1 MRASRLSAKGQ
12 VTIPKEL
19 RESIG
24 LQPGDMVGYEVKNG
38 VISLTRI
45 EPFDAAFHAAIS
57 DTLDEWM
64 TPEDDEAFREL

>member
-19 RESIG
+19 RESVG
-24 LQPGDMVGYEVKNG
+24 LQPGDMVGYEVNNG

-45 EPFDAAFHAAIS
+45 EPFDAAFHAALS
-57 DTLDEWM
+57 DTLDEWA
-64 TPEDDEAFREL
+64 TPEDDEAFRDP

>member
-1 MRASRLSAKGQ
+1 MRASRLSSKGQ

-38 VISLTRI
+38 IISLTRI
-45 EPFDAAFHAAIS
+45 EPFDAAFHAALS
-57 DTLDEWM
+57 DTLDEWV
-64 TPEDDEAFREL
+64 TREDDEAFRDL

>member
-19 RESIG
+19 RESVG

>member
-12 VTIPKEL
+12 VTNPKEL
-19 RESIG
+19 RESVG
-24 LQPGDMVGYEVKNG
+24 LHPGDMVGYEVKNG

-45 EPFDAAFHAAIS
+45 EPFDAAFHAALS
-57 DTLDEWM
+57 DTLDEWA

>member
-45 EPFDAAFHAAIS
+45 EPFDAAFHAALS
-57 DTLDEWM
+57 DTLDEWV
-64 TPEDDEAFREL
+64 TREDDEAFRDL

>member
-19 RESIG
+19 RESVG
-24 LQPGDMVGYEVKNG
+24 LQPGDMVGYEVNNG

-64 TPEDDEAFREL
+64 TPEDDEAFRDL

>member
-45 EPFDAAFHAAIS
+45 EPFDAAFHATLS
-57 DTLDEWM
+57 DTLDEWA
-64 TPEDDEAFREL
+64 TPEDDEAFRDL

>member
-38 VISLTRI
+38 IISLTRI
-45 EPFDAAFHAAIS
+45 EPFDAAFHAALS
-57 DTLDEWM
+57 DTLDEWV
-64 TPEDDEAFREL
+64 TREDDEAFRDL

>member
-19 RESIG
+19 RESVG
-24 LQPGDMVGYEVKNG
+24 LQPGDMVGYEIKNG

-45 EPFDAAFHAAIS
+45 EPFDAAFHAALS
-57 DTLDEWM
+57 DTLDEWV
-64 TPEDDEAFREL
+64 TREDDEAFRDL

>member
-1 MRASRLSAKGQ
+1 MRASRLSSKGQ

-45 EPFDAAFHAAIS
+45 EPFDAAFHAALS
-57 DTLDEWM
+57 DTLDEWV
-64 TPEDDEAFREL
+64 TREDDEAFRDL